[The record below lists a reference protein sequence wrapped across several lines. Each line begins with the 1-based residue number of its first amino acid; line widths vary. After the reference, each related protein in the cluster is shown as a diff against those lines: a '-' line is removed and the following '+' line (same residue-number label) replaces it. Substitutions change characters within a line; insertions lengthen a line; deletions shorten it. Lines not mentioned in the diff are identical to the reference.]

1 MNDLGVFT
9 TDLALTIRTWDAW
22 LSRATGIREDDAR
35 GRWLGDVVPDL
46 AARGL
51 LAPFEQV
58 LSRGAVEIL
67 APAFHQYLIPCPP
80 GRPSGVFER
89 MQQRVTIA
97 PLREDDRIVGTIV
110 AIEDVTA
117 RVERERQLSSRL
129 SSLNPD
135 VRLEAA
141 RHLADSAPVGDGDPL
156 IAVMGDEDWRVRRAA
171 VAALRTRKTAATIA
185 AILQALRDDHRNFS
199 VLSSAIELLAA
210 SDVDVIEPLIH
221 LLHSADA
228 DLRLQAALVLGNRA
242 DRRAIEPLIEAL
254 HEPDENLRFHA
265 IEALGKL
272 KAAAAVEPLLSLAEA
287 GDFFLAFP
295 ALEALSRIGDATIAP
310 RLVPLL
316 ADDLLRGAVTEVLGS
331 LGDEDVV
338 EPLTRLLNDAAAP
351 TEVIADALTRVFDR
365 YEERYQEGDYIAQL
379 VRTSITPG
387 GTQSLLDAVQRAG
400 GDHLRPIARVLGWLE
415 GPAVERALTRLLGQ
429 PSVRGKAV
437 ESLVR
442 HGGRVVELLVE
453 QLAAEDLETRHA
465 AVVGLG
471 RIGDRRA
478 TPALLDVLARDP
490 ALTVVIAG
498 ALARIGDA
506 RAFEPLLGLIG
517 HPDAAV
523 RHAVIA
529 ALNSI
534 GHADMAPRI
543 APMLNDP
550 HPQVRESAVRIAGYF
565 GYAECAGALLERCHD
580 PEPSVRRA
588 ALEHVAFLED
598 KRVLSTLRE
607 AVDAGEPLMRA
618 AAVRALSRL
627 DDDRAN
633 AHLVSAA
640 SDGDG
645 WVRYFAARALGER
658 RPSGAVDALTRL
670 ALDDEAEHVRLA
682 AIEAL
687 GRIGEASAVPVLAA
701 LSVSD
706 ERERAVAALRALGD
720 IAHADVWPPLHA
732 ALRHTAPVVRAA
744 AVEAVARLGGRE
756 AVGLLEWVAAADG
769 DPAVVEAAVRG
780 LAATCSNGSSDDPA
794 VTALVGLTADEARRP
809 TAIAALAALPALR
822 IEQVAQGLRDP
833 RPGVRAAVLQAL
845 GRMRRPEASRW
856 LQVALE
862 DAIPEVRLAAI
873 TELRRLGTSGVDR
886 RLLSLARTDTDPVIR
901 RAALAALRR
910 TGTPPESLGGAAGS
924 EPGGEQ

>member
-1 MNDLGVFT
+1 VFT

-22 LSRATGIREDDAR
+22 LSRATGIREDVAR
-35 GRWLGDVVPDL
+35 GRPLGDVVPDL
-46 AARGL
+46 SARGL

-58 LSRGAVEIL
+58 LSRGTVEIL
-67 APAFHQYLIPCPP
+67 APAFHQFLIPCPP
-80 GRPSGVFER
+80 GTPSAVFER
-89 MQQRVTIA
+89 MQQRVTIG
-97 PLREDDRIVGTIV
+97 PLREDGRIVGTMV
-110 AIEDVTA
+110 TIEDVTA
-117 RVERERQLSSRL
+117 RVERERELSSRL

-141 RHLADSAPVGDGDPL
+141 RRLADTEPIADGDPL
-156 IAVMGDEDWRVRRAA
+156 MSVMGDEDWRVRRAA
-171 VAALRTRKTAATIA
+171 VTALRTRKTAATIA
-185 AILQALRDDHRNFS
+185 AVLQALRGDHRNFS
-199 VLSSAIELLAA
+199 VLSSAVELLAA
-210 SDVDVIEPLIH
+210 SDVDVIEPLIA
-221 LLHSADA
+221 LLRSADA
-228 DLRLQAALVLGNRA
+228 DLRLQAALVLGDRG
-242 DRRAIEPLIEAL
+242 DRRAIEPLMEVL
-254 HEPDENLRFHA
+254 HDPDENLRFHA

-272 KAAAAVEPLLSLAEA
+272 KAATAVEPLLSLAEG

-295 ALEALSRIGDATIAP
+295 ALEALARIGDATVAP

-351 TEVIADALTRVFDR
+351 TEVIAEALALVFDR
-365 YEERYQEGDYIAQL
+365 YQEQYQEGEYIVQL
-379 VRTSITPG
+379 VRGTIAPG

-400 GDHLRPIARVLGWLE
+400 GEHLRPIARVLGWLE
-415 GPAVERALTRLLGQ
+415 GPAVQRALTRLLGQ
-429 PSVRGKAV
+429 PSVRAKAV

-478 TPALLDVLARDP
+478 TPALVDVLARDP
-490 ALTVVIAG
+490 ALTVVTAG

-534 GHADMAPRI
+534 GHADMAHRI
-543 APMLNDP
+543 TPLLNDP

-580 PEPSVRRA
+580 PDPSVRRA
-588 ALEHVAFLED
+588 ALEHLAFLED
-598 KRVLSTLRE
+598 ERVLSTLLDAMD
-607 AVDAGEPLMRA
+607 AVEPVMRA
-618 AAVRALSRL
+618 AAVQSLSRL
-627 DDDRAN
+627 DADPAARR
-633 AHLVSAA
+633 LVSAA
-640 SDGDG
+640 SDSDP

-658 RPSGAVDALTRL
+658 RPPGAVDALARL

-687 GRIGEASAVPVLAA
+687 GRMGEASAVPVLAA

-706 ERERAVAALRALGD
+706 ERERSTAALRALGNFP
-720 IAHADVWPPLHA
+720 HRDVWPPLQA
-732 ALRHTAPVVRAA
+732 ALRRTAPEERTAA
-744 AVEAVARLGGRE
+744 IEAVARLGGRE
-756 AVGLLEWVAAADG
+756 AVELLEWMAAAD
-769 DPAVVEAAVRG
+769 DHSTVVEAAVRG
-780 LAATCSNGSSDDPA
+780 LATMCSNGSSADPA
-794 VTALVGLTADEARRP
+794 VSALVGVTADEARRP
-809 TAIAALAALPALR
+809 MAIAALAALPPSC
-822 IEQVAQGLRDP
+822 IEQVAHGLRDP
-833 RPGVRAAVLQAL
+833 RAGVRAAVLQAL
-845 GRMRRPEASRW
+845 GRMRRTEASRW
-856 LQVALE
+856 LQVAL
-862 DAIPEVRLAAI
+862 DDGIPEVRLAAI

-886 RLLSLARTDTDPVIR
+886 RLLTLARTDPHPVIR
-901 RAALAALRR
+901 RAALAALRG
-910 TGTPPESLGGAAGS
+910 TGTPS
-924 EPGGEQ
+924 EMIDNAPGPMPGVER